1 MKRKEEFK
9 VELFLSLGKT
19 NSYGVKIGCTEK
31 RSFKLL
37 KKKNDEN
44 GPFLIL
50 EAMIEDCVFI
60 LINLYNTNTKN
71 KLVSTWQ
78 KMNLMP
84 QTFGDLENKIIIF
97 GGNFNLFLEPVL
109 GTEGGSPVLK
119 KLLFENSLKLKKN
132 TTYVK
137 FGELEIQK
145 KIASHF
151 DKNVAQAFYKKDW
164 IILLFQMPC
173 RTQLKTPKFYLRYLL
188 ITLLFS

>member
-9 VELFLSLGKT
+9 VELFFSLGKT

-60 LINLYNTNTKN
+60 LINLYNINTKN

-97 GGNFNLFLEPVL
+97 GYNFNLFLEPVL

-119 KLLFENSLKLKKN
+119 KSSIWKLIEIKEKYNLCEIWRVRNTKENRFPTRQKRRSGFLQKRLDSFVVSN
-132 TTYVK
+132 TLQGSIKDT
-137 FGELEIQK
+137 EILP
-145 KIASHF
+145 ALSSDHSP
-151 DKNVAQAFYKKDW
+151 
-164 IILLFQMPC
+164 L
-173 RTQLKTPKFYLRYLL
+173 
-188 ITLLFS
+188 